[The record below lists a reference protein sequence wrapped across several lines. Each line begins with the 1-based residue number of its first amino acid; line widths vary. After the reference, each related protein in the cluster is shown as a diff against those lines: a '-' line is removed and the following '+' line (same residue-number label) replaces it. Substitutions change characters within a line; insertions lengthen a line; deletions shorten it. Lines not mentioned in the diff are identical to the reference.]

1 MASHKAGFVNI
12 IGNPNVGKSTLMN
25 TLVGEKISIIT
36 SKAQTTRHRIMGI
49 VNGENYQIVYSDTP
63 GLLKPAYKLQSSMME
78 FVHTALK
85 DADVVLFV
93 TDANDDAVPEEIFL
107 TKLKTI
113 SCPIVLLIN
122 KVDISNTQKVEGLI
136 DYWKTQLPKAEIIPA
151 SALLNLNV
159 NKVFERIVALL
170 PENPPYFDKDQFTDK
185 TERFFSAEII
195 REKMLL
201 NYHKEIPY
209 STEVVVDEYL
219 EGETLIKI
227 RASIIVERESQK
239 GIVIG
244 HKGNMLKKVG
254 TDARVDIE
262 AFTGKKVFLQL
273 FVKVDKDWRNNEGRL
288 RSYGYSQ

>member
-1 MASHKAGFVNI
+1 MAQHKAGFVNI

-63 GLLKPAYKLQSSMME
+63 GLLKPAYKLQSSMMD

-107 TKLKTI
+107 NKLKTI

-122 KVDISNTQKVEGLI
+122 KVDISNTQKVEGLA
-136 DYWKTQLPKAEIIPA
+136 DYWKAQLPKAEIIPA

-159 NKVFERIVALL
+159 NKLFERIVALL
-170 PENPPYFDKDQFTDK
+170 PENPPYFDKDQLTDK
-185 TERFFSAEII
+185 TERFFVAEII
-195 REKMLL
+195 REKVLL
-201 NYHKEIPY
+201 NYHREIPY

-219 EGETLIKI
+219 EGEALVKI
-227 RASIIVERESQK
+227 RANIIVERESQK

-244 HKGNMLKKVG
+244 HKGSMLKKVG
-254 TDARVDIE
+254 TDARIDME
-262 AFTGKKVFLQL
+262 AFIGKKVFLQL

-288 RSYGYSQ
+288 QSYGYKQ